1 MAKTLSWF
9 LALAP
14 VLTIYGFFGADLAT
28 LIGLFLWPAFLFH
41 IYLKNGKVSF
51 MPLVSLLLAYVIV
64 ITLLNLMFVKNLYV
78 GENLILFR
86 LLKYALWLGIM
97 PIILNSDLFD
107 FDYTLE
113 CYKKVCLCAAVY
125 LLFQQVAFNLFS
137 VILPRLFLP
146 YTANPNASV
155 AILQQDFSAANVEF
169 FRPSAFFLEPAQ
181 FADYILL
188 ALVLIFIGPGTYTKD
203 RWLSYLLPIAVIAS
217 TSGLGYMLLFAL
229 FLVGNFSR
237 IMRNPK
243 FTIAFILMLV
253 GFAFLFINVAYVN
266 TLVSSTLGR
275 LTNFDD
281 PMNNAFLRRFSS
293 YYFLTDLDAKA
304 FILGNGYGN
313 ILAGEYFN
321 GLPYMIWT
329 TGILGTA
336 IYAAMLFSFYEK
348 DNFTNN
354 VYLFF
359 VLGMN
364 IFAHGFTPITIVFS
378 LVGLLA
384 LKNKYNENL
393 VANNKYEGDQ
403 NLMSNV

>member
-14 VLTIYGFFGADLAT
+14 VLTIYGFAGVDLAT
-28 LIGLFLWPAFLFH
+28 IVGLFLWPAFLFY
-41 IYLKNGKVSF
+41 IYLKNGKISF
-51 MPLVSLLLAYVIV
+51 MPLVSLLLAYVVV
-64 ITLLNLMFVKNLYV
+64 ITTLNLIFFKSFYV
-78 GENLILFR
+78 GEELILFR
-86 LLKYALWLGIM
+86 LIKYALWLGIM
-97 PIILNSDLFD
+97 PVILNSDLFD

-113 CYKKVCLCAAVY
+113 CYKKVCVCAAIY
-125 LLFQQVAFNLFS
+125 LILQQISFNLFS
-137 VILPRLFLP
+137 VILPRLFFP

-155 AILQQDFSAANVEF
+155 AILQQDFSAADVAF

-188 ALVLIFIGPGTYTKD
+188 ALVLIFIAPGTATKD
-203 RWLSYLLPIAVIAS
+203 KWFYFLVPCAVIAS
-217 TSGLGYMLLFAL
+217 TSGLGYMMLFAL
-229 FLVGNFSR
+229 FLIGNFSR

-243 FTIAFILMLV
+243 FTIAFILTLV
-253 GFAFLFINVAYVN
+253 GFAALYVNVAYVN

-293 YYFLTDLDAKA
+293 YYFLNGLDAKG

-321 GLPYMIWT
+321 GLPSMIWT
-329 TGILGTA
+329 TGVLGTA
-336 IYAAMLFSFYEK
+336 IYAALLFSFYEK
-348 DNFTNN
+348 NNFTNN

-359 VLGMN
+359 VLSMN
-364 IFAHGFTPITIVFS
+364 IFAHGFTPVTLVFS
-378 LVGLLA
+378 IVGLLA
-384 LKNKYNENL
+384 LKNKYHEKL
-393 VANNKYEGDQ
+393 VLLEH
-403 NLMSNV
+403 

>member
-14 VLTIYGFFGADLAT
+14 VLTIYGFAGVDLAT
-28 LIGLFLWPAFLFH
+28 IVGLFLWPAFLFY
-41 IYLKNGKVSF
+41 IYLKNGKISF
-51 MPLVSLLLAYVIV
+51 MPLVSLLLAYVVV
-64 ITLLNLMFVKNLYV
+64 ITVLNLMLVKSLYV
-78 GENLILFR
+78 SEELILFR
-86 LLKYALWLGIM
+86 LLKYSLWLGIM
-97 PIILNSDLFD
+97 PVILNSDLFD

-113 CYKKVCLCAAVY
+113 CYKKVCVCAAIY
-125 LLFQQVAFNLFS
+125 LILQQISFNMFS

-146 YTANPNASV
+146 YTANPNASI
-155 AILQQDFSAANVEF
+155 AILQQDFSASDVAF

-188 ALVLIFIGPGTYTKD
+188 ALVLIFIAPGTATKD
-203 RWLSYLLPIAVIAS
+203 RWLYYLLPIAVIAS
-217 TSGLGYMLLFAL
+217 TSGLGYMMLFAL
-229 FLVGNFSR
+229 FIIGNFSR

-243 FTIAFILMLV
+243 FTMVFILTLV
-253 GFAFLFINVAYVN
+253 GFAALYVNVGYVN

-281 PMNNAFLRRFSS
+281 PMDNAFLRRFSS
-293 YYFLTDLDAKA
+293 YYFLNALDVKA

-321 GLPYMIWT
+321 GLPSMIWT
-329 TGILGTA
+329 TGVLGTI
-336 IYAAMLFSFYEK
+336 IYAAMLLGFYEK
-348 DNFTNN
+348 NNFTNN

-359 VLGMN
+359 VLSMN
-364 IFAHGFTPITIVFS
+364 IFAHGFTPVTFVFS

-384 LKNKYNENL
+384 LKNKYREKL
-393 VANNKYEGDQ
+393 VLLEH
-403 NLMSNV
+403 